1 MNEIEAVGAEAVLS
15 AIPPRE
21 SSASDRPER
30 PERPWIFGFLIAPSA
45 VVANGV
51 IQGGVLAFLLSQ
63 QGIGSK
69 AQSHLIS
76 LLALPTMLYFL
87 WSPITDFF
95 VKRRTWLLAGSLLS
109 AVLMALGFH
118 QNDLTSRN
126 SLLLILLSACLCQL
140 VVSSCGGMMGA
151 LRSERTKR
159 VAGSFYQAGSMGLGA
174 LSVSVLIWLSPRVS
188 RDVLGLAAA
197 ALIALPA
204 LFALAAPQQDE
215 IHTGS
220 FGRTM
225 RNVWLEFKATFFRW
239 EAIPYT
245 LCMTFPIASGAAVG
259 LIPGVARSYGV
270 SGDNVAWMNGLLGG
284 LLTAAGSLAGAA
296 LPARISAPVIYLSV
310 AIVNSATLAVLWLG
324 PMTPATYYLG
334 VMLYLFTVGTA
345 YGLFTAVV
353 LEFLGASGKSGCG
366 RYSIIN
372 SLGNIPVLYMII
384 VDGWGAG
391 RWGARGLAGSEC
403 VVGGLGAALLLSYF
417 LLRKK
422 QGSVSQVIGPS

>member
-1 MNEIEAVGAEAVLS
+1 MNEIEAVGAEAVLTAVPSREIS
-15 AIPPRE
+15 AP
-21 SSASDRPER
+21 DRPTR
-30 PERPWIFGFLIAPSA
+30 PERPWIFGFLIVPSA

-69 AQSHLIS
+69 VQSHLIS

-95 VKRRTWLLAGSLLS
+95 VRRRTWLLVGGLLS
-109 AVLMALGFH
+109 AVLMALAFH
-118 QNDLTSRN
+118 QKNLS
-126 SLLLILLSACLCQL
+126 SSPALLLILLSACLSQL
-140 VVSSCGGMMGA
+140 VVSACGGMMGA
-151 LRSERTKR
+151 LHSERSKR

-174 LSVSVLIWLSPRVS
+174 LSVSVLIYISPRVS

-197 ALIALPA
+197 ALIGLPA

-220 FGRTM
+220 FGHTM
-225 RNVWLEFKATFFRW
+225 HNVWLEFKATFLRW

-245 LCMTFPIASGAAVG
+245 LCMLFPIATGALVG
-259 LIPGVARSYGV
+259 LIPGAARSYGV
-270 SGDNVAWMNGLLGG
+270 SGDNVAWVNGLLGG
-284 LLTAAGSLAGAA
+284 LLTAAGALAGTT
-296 LPARISAPVIYLSV
+296 LPARISAPVVYLSV

-324 PMTPATYYLG
+324 PLTPATYYLG

-372 SLGNIPVLYMII
+372 SLGNIPVLYMIV

-417 LLRKK
+417 LLRRRPGGL
-422 QGSVSQVIGPS
+422 QIQR